1 MAAGWHRLVPTLVDA
16 RPVPRLVGVVPCLA
30 LGRAKALVLRAAIV
44 GFRAVTL
51 AVFPSVRPV
60 HFPTPFHCAGGVPP
74 RRAASGSL
82 AMGVSTTRGFAMFTS
97 RGAQIP
103 RQGARDARP
112 SSVTGPVGA
121 SAW

>member
-1 MAAGWHRLVPTLVDA
+1 MAAGWHRLVPALVDA
-16 RPVPRLVGVVPCLA
+16 RPVPRLIGVLPCLA
-30 LGRAKALVLRAAIV
+30 LGRGKPLVLPAAIA
-44 GFRAVTL
+44 GFRAATL

-82 AMGVSTTRGFAMFTS
+82 AMGVSTTRGYAMFTS
-97 RGAQIP
+97 WGLISRGVEPVTLA
-103 RQGARDARP
+103 P
-112 SSVTGPVGA
+112 SASRAPVGA